1 MPDSHDPLRSLFQQA
16 ADAGKARAVVAPA
29 ERITERGRRARRR
42 RVAGLAVG
50 ACLVLGG
57 GGAGVAALLPDGR
70 TPVVPATN
78 PSPQEQPPP
87 SPRLSP
93 TSPPSTI
100 SPHSTDAHPS
110 GSAPPGR
117 GTAGHRP
124 TTTGTKPRPPA
135 GSTRSSSSSLPPSFG
150 TGTTSP

>member
-1 MPDSHDPLRSLFQQA
+1 MPDSHDPLRSLFQRA
-16 ADAGKARAVVAPA
+16 ADAGKARAVVAPV

-57 GGAGVAALLPDGR
+57 GGASVAALLPDGR

-93 TSPPSTI
+93 TFPP

-110 GSAPPGR
+110 GSAPPSRGR
-117 GTAGHRP
+117 AGHNP
-124 TTTGTKPRPPA
+124 TPTDTETRPPA
-135 GSTRSSSSSLPPSFG
+135 TSARSSSSPPPSHG
-150 TGTTSP
+150 AGTTMP